1 MKVLAKKTNKNY
13 EVAEMNHDFFV
24 QVQNETGLVVRPVGL
39 PKSWECF
46 DKYVIPAELLEGE
59 YVVNYSVGES
69 TTSAVQAFEN
79 AFDTVIKDY
88 MQFIT
93 EENKETV
100 TENAPENKKTEA
112 AAEKEKPKRGR
123 KKKVVEEV
131 KEEVVENVINEENV
145 SAYENEPVADTSAE
159 MENISVNNEAL
170 VVETVEETPVAEA
183 QISIPEV
190 PSTWVSFNQDAIT
203 VEQEIRA
210 AAETNTA
217 QPITQPIPEPA
228 MTPMDFAQAMPAPA
242 PFISEPVSESMIA
255 PAFMENVSHAPNPL
269 VVATK
274 PDTQENLITPVMPQ
288 MPLYTPVPQPMYA
301 SVNTNVEQ
309 PIVTEPIMNP
319 VVAEQPMYTNPVV
332 TQQPAPMPVPT
343 PVPVAVPAPAP
354 VASNPVPTP
363 APTLSTPAQP
373 TFSND
378 IWNQEITF
386 GPLAHQETPVT
397 IATAPIEGLQWY
409 INNIKETSRF
419 YYLRQAIEAYLAQT
433 QGV

>member
-1 MKVLAKKTNKNY
+1 MKVLAKRTNKNY
-13 EVAEMNHDFFV
+13 EIAEMNHEFLV
-24 QVQNETGLVVRPVGL
+24 QVQNESGLIVRPVGL
-39 PKSWECF
+39 PKSWECLG
-46 DKYVIPAELLEGE
+46 KYVIPAELLEGE
-59 YVVNYSVGES
+59 DILSYSVGES
-69 TTSAVQAFEN
+69 DTSATQAFEN
-79 AFDTVIKDY
+79 AFDIVIKDY
-88 MQFIT
+88 MQF
-93 EENKETV
+93 V
-100 TENAPENKKTEA
+100 TEVNEESAADDAPKNK
-112 AAEKEKPKRGR
+112 AEETAPEKPKRGR
-123 KKKVVEEV
+123 KKKTVEEV

-145 SAYENEPVADTSAE
+145 SVYENESVADTSAE
-159 MENISVNNEAL
+159 TENVSVNNEAL
-170 VVETVEETPVAEA
+170 VAETVEETPVAEA
-183 QISIPEV
+183 QISIPET
-190 PSTWVSFNQDAIT
+190 PSTWVPFNQGAIT
-203 VEQEIRA
+203 VEQEIRT

-217 QPITQPIPEPA
+217 QPTPEPA

-242 PFISEPVSESMIA
+242 PFISEPVSESMIP

-274 PDTQENLITPVMPQ
+274 PDAQENLIAPVMPQ
-288 MPLYTPVPQPMYA
+288 APLYAPVPQPMYA

-309 PIVTEPIMNP
+309 PVVTE
-319 VVAEQPMYTNPVV
+319 QTMYTNPVV
-332 TQQPAPMPVPT
+332 AQQSVSMPAPT

-354 VASNPVPTP
+354 VASSPVPTP
-363 APTLSTPAQP
+363 TSTPSTPVQP